1 MRRAGRPDAV
11 VLLSCAVA
19 ALMLLPLREVTEH
32 VPIVPFAAG
41 LALFLAPGVLLS
53 GWFLAGHV
61 RGAAI
66 VPVAFALSTGL
77 FGLTGVPFL
86 IVHASIEAYLWI
98 AGAMLAVFLAG
109 ALWRTLGGGG
119 SPTEDNP
126 PDGPSGGW
134 LWAPFGLLAAVL
146 AFVSTRRVPGS
157 YDDVWVYLAW
167 VRDFSVSEGLALRD
181 PYFGEAVGGLS
192 RVKVNGWLLEQ
203 AALSRVSG
211 IDPIEMVLRYLTP
224 ALVVVALLAV
234 YALARALFE
243 DERAAVICGCVFA
256 LFHVVFIEA
265 SVHNIGVELAARISE
280 DKHAARFLILPVALL
295 FAVLFV
301 KTRKRRHLVFFA
313 SLCWTMVAVH
323 PVVLAPLGLC
333 MLGFGVVRVAANPRR
348 RDAWTGMI
356 LLALA
361 LWSVALGP
369 ALLVL
374 AARTPTEVLF
384 SADINATPPEVLEYT
399 VFVTESWRH
408 IYELGD
414 GSYIMHPWL
423 LLNPVILGACV
434 LGVPFLMRRVRDN
447 PAAQLLL
454 GGLLAVSVTVYVP
467 PVATFVGD
475 EVVGPGLL
483 WRLAWPIPLLALLTG
498 GWMVWEALRYA
509 EERLG
514 GLRRGVGRVVPLL
527 LVLLLTAAAAPAS
540 VTKVVDL
547 YGRFEVARTAEY
559 DPDPIYPWLQ
569 ANLKE
574 PSLLLARDSA
584 NNIVPAY
591 SASLDVVSQ
600 RGEGMIR
607 DRRVLEER
615 ANSEIEIP
623 QRYLDVHDFFF
634 GTPLD
639 KRSYAILRRYKPDY
653 LMVRADEPLDEKLR
667 TLPAFSPV
675 SGVPTEAYNLY
686 TVGLDRLDARP
697 EAPESQRQRSPK
709 EPSVDPVP
717 DPPPP

>member
-86 IVHASIEAYLWI
+86 IVHASIEAYLWT

-119 SPTEDNP
+119 SPTEDDP

-265 SVHNIGVELAARISE
+265 SVHNIGVELAARIAE
-280 DKHAARFLILPVALL
+280 DKHAARFLILPIALL

-348 RDAWTGMI
+348 RSVWTGMI

-434 LGVPFLMRRVRDN
+434 LGVPFLLRRVRDN

-607 DRRVLEER
+607 DRRALEKK

-634 GTPLD
+634 GAPLD
-639 KRSYAILRRYKPDY
+639 KASYAILRRYKPDY

>member
-11 VLLSCAVA
+11 ALLSGA
-19 ALMLLPLREVTEH
+19 AAAMVLLPLREVTAP
-32 VPIVPFAAG
+32 VPLVPFAAG

-53 GWFLAGHV
+53 GWLLAGYV
-61 RGAAI
+61 RGPAV

-86 IVHASIEAYLWI
+86 ILHASIQTYLWT

-109 ALWRTLGGGG
+109 ALWRTLGGRG
-119 SPTEDNP
+119 SPAEDGP
-126 PDGPSGGW
+126 PDGSSGGW

-224 ALVVVALLAV
+224 TLVVVALLAI

-243 DERAAVICGCVFA
+243 DERAAVLCGCVFA
-256 LFHVVFIEA
+256 LFHVVFMEA
-265 SVHNIGVELAARISE
+265 SVHNIGVELAARVSE
-280 DKHAARFLILPVALL
+280 DKHAARFLILPIALL

-313 SLCWTMVAVH
+313 FLCWTMVTVH

-333 MLGFGVVRVAANPRR
+333 MLGFGGVRVAANPRLR
-348 RDAWTGMI
+348 SAWTGMI

-374 AARTPTEVLF
+374 AGRSPTEVLF
-384 SADINATPPEVLEYT
+384 SADINATPPAVLEYT

-408 IYELGD
+408 IYELGN
-414 GSYIMHPWL
+414 GSFIMHPWL
-423 LLNPVILGACV
+423 LLNPVILGACA
-434 LGVPFLMRRVRDN
+434 LGIPFLLLRVRDS

-454 GGLLAVSVTVYVP
+454 GGLLTVSVTVYVP
-467 PVATFVGD
+467 PVATFIGD
-475 EVVGPGLL
+475 KVVGAGLL

-509 EERLG
+509 EGRLD
-514 GLRRGVGRVVPLL
+514 GLRRGGGRVVPLL
-527 LVLLLTAAAAPAS
+527 LLLLLTAAAAPSS
-540 VTKVVDL
+540 VTKAVNL
-547 YGRFEVARTAEY
+547 YDRFEAARTAEY
-559 DPDPIYPWLQ
+559 DPDPIYPWLR

-574 PSLLLARDSA
+574 SSLLLARDSA
-584 NNIVPAY
+584 NNIIPAF
-591 SASLDVVSQ
+591 SETLDVVSQ

-607 DRRVLEER
+607 DREALEEK
-615 ANSEIEIP
+615 ANSEIRIP

-634 GTPLD
+634 GAPLD
-639 KRSYAILRRYKPDY
+639 ERSYAILRRYRPDY

-675 SGVPTEAYNLY
+675 SGVPTEAYSLY
-686 TVGLDRLDARP
+686 TVDLDRLDARP
-697 EAPESQRQRSPK
+697 EAPEPQRQQSPK
-709 EPSVDPVP
+709 EPSFDPIP